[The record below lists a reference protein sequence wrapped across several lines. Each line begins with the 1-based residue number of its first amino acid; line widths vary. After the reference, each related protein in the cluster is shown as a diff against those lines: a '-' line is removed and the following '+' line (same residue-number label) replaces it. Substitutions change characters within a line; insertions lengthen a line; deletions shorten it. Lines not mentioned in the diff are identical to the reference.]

1 MDGQLDKTKKITY
14 KQTNKQKKHAQASAK
29 VPRKK
34 RKWLN

>member
-1 MDGQLDKTKKITY
+1 MDGQLDKTKKSNI
-14 KQTNKQKKHAQASAK
+14 QTNKQKKHAQASAK

>member
-1 MDGQLDKTKKITY
+1 MDGQLDKTKKDNI
-14 KQTNKQKKHAQASAK
+14 QKKNAQASAK